1 MVTSLLSET
10 ADVAGS
16 SSPAAASSHVA
27 SLNVASVRM
36 SPIAE
41 SYTV

>member
-10 ADVAGS
+10 ADVA

>member
-1 MVTSLLSET
+1 MVTSVLSET
-10 ADVAGS
+10 VDVAS
-16 SSPAAASSHVA
+16 SSAAPSSHVVA
-27 SLNVASVRM
+27 LNVASVRM